1 MLPTHAP
8 ARQQAHDLVD
18 RLTPLQI
25 SALIDLFEPLARE
38 EAALSRAPFCDELP
52 IDIEDSMA
60 DRKPPQSASGQR
72 RSVSDVFPED
82 SDFWPAP
89 GRLRHQPGLRVPA
102 A

>member
-25 SALIDLFEPLARE
+25 SALIDLFEPLARD
-38 EAALSRAPFCDELP
+38 EATLSRAPFCDELP
-52 IDIEDSMA
+52 VDGDDA
-60 DRKPPQSASGQR
+60 KTARKPVQSLPAAAR
-72 RSVSDVFPED
+72 RMVSDVFPED

-89 GRLRHQPGLRVPA
+89 GLHRQTGTRISA